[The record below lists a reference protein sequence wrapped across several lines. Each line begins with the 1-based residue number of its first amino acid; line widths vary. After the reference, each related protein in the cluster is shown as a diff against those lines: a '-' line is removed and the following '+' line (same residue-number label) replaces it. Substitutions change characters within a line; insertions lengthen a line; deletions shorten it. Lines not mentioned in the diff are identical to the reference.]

1 MESRWRLWRK
11 RQYIY
16 WSRCPKLTAVACIL
30 KPPRGPVEHEGGDH
44 VLGEELTGIYTVTKS
59 ARCARAMPAR
69 CCVFRWR
76 RSARLWA
83 GMRFSSL
90 RAISCPMCCI
100 GISSSWPGSAI
111 GTLSSVSASFR
122 IPITFF
128 PTRKLE
134 AVDHVVVD
142 CLKLA
147 PPSKGWCVK
156 KYSSYMAR

>member
-1 MESRWRLWRK
+1 MK
-11 RQYIY
+11 
-16 WSRCPKLTAVACIL
+16 
-30 KPPRGPVEHEGGDH
+30 HEGRDH

-100 GISSSWPGSAI
+100 DISSSWPGSAI
-111 GTLSSVSASFR
+111 ATLSSVSASFSS
-122 IPITFF
+122 PITFE
-128 PTRKLE
+128 TRKLE
-134 AVDHVVVD
+134 VVDHVVVD
-142 CLKLA
+142 CLQLA
-147 PPSKGWCVK
+147 PPSKRLMCQKSTVATWLGSVH
-156 KYSSYMAR
+156 